1 MWLLFALISF
11 FAWGAADIFYKKGS
25 AENEKYS
32 HLKVSIVVG
41 IVMGATAIVT
51 LLTKDLNYD
60 FRNLLVYLPVSA
72 MYIASMTVGYF
83 GLRYLEVSVSS
94 PIQNASGAVSAILL
108 MIVLRELPDIYTAIA
123 IVLITAGVVLL
134 GILERRREVQYLK
147 ETEKKYKI
155 GFVAF
160 LMPILYCV
168 LDSLGT
174 FFDGWYLDDWEKTPL
189 IGVTEDTIE
198 DVANVSYQLT
208 FLIVAA
214 FLAIYVFVIRK
225 QKLTFYREEGH
236 KTPTTV
242 HRIVAAV
249 FETVGQLAYVYALSG
264 NAIAAAPVIASYCV
278 ASLVFGRIFLRE
290 KLTWK
295 QYVAV
300 ALVIAGIIIMGVLE
314 GIEAAAE

>member
-11 FAWGAADIFYKKGS
+11 FAWGAADLFYKKGS

-41 IVMGATAIVT
+41 VVMGATAVVT
-51 LLTKDLNYD
+51 LLTKGIHYD

-72 MYIASMTVGYF
+72 MYISSMTVGYF

-134 GILERRREVQYLK
+134 GILERRREVEYLK
-147 ETEKKYKI
+147 ETDRKYKI

-160 LMPILYCV
+160 MMPILYCV

-214 FLAIYVFVIRK
+214 VLAFYVFVIRK
-225 QKLTFYREEGH
+225 QKLAFFREEGQR
-236 KTPTTV
+236 TPTTV
-242 HRIVAAV
+242 FRVVAAV
-249 FETVGQLAYVYALSG
+249 LETVGQLAYVYALSG

-295 QYVAV
+295 QYAAV
-300 ALVIAGIIIMGVLE
+300 ALVVAGIVIMGVLE
-314 GIEAAAE
+314 GLAAAAG